1 MIPESTTPRAG
12 SSTDSIAAT
21 TCQLIKLCLAP
32 YNHKRRRSYLAFNT
46 RPEVCLFAS
55 QVHPTSLIASS
66 SHCFLVR

>member
-21 TCQLIKLCLAP
+21 TWQLIKLCLAP
-32 YNHKRRRSYLAFNT
+32 YNHKKRRSYLASNT
-46 RPEVCLFAS
+46 RLEVCLFAS
-55 QVHPTSLIASS
+55 RVYPTSLMASP